1 MNPDPEIKPVVII
14 GGGWAGV
21 AAAAELARHETPV
34 ILLES
39 AKQLGGRARSLQVE
53 ELQVDNGQHLLL
65 GAYESTLDL
74 LRKIGVR
81 ESDALQRRPLSL
93 QWYRPTGKPV
103 SLNTPKLPAPLHLA
117 WALLT
122 MKGLTFRDR
131 LSALRFSRKMEKN
144 NFTIDEDC
152 SVADLLNQHR
162 QSATLTQILWEPLCI
177 GALNTHLHE
186 ASAQIFLRTLGE
198 SFRHQRRDSD
208 LLLTR
213 INLGAILP
221 QPAADYIETHKGSVR
236 LGQRVTDLCIE
247 DSTITGVT
255 IDNTSI
261 AADNVILA
269 TPHGISRRLIK
280 PHSALQRTSEQLSQ
294 LQDRPICTVYLQFDK
309 NIRLGRWLRGSL
321 GTLSQ
326 WIFDRG
332 LYGQHGL
339 MAVVISG
346 EGEHMQWDNQQ
357 LCEQVAAEI
366 AAQYPQWPAPVSQ
379 KVIREKRATFASVVN
394 INQHRPDAETA
405 VKGLWLAGDYTNTC
419 LPGTL
424 EGAVR
429 SGRQC
434 AQQIIAVH
442 RQQRLAAAFIPSE
455 ENR

>member
-1 MNPDPEIKPVVII
+1 MNPDPKTKPVVVV
-14 GGGWAGV
+14 GGGWAGI
-21 AAAAELARHETPV
+21 AAAVELARHEMPV

-39 AKQLGGRARSLQVE
+39 AKQLGGRARSVQID

-74 LRKIGVR
+74 LSKMSVR
-81 ESDALQRRPLSL
+81 ESDVLQRRPLSL
-93 QWYRPTGKPV
+93 QWYRSPGKPI

-122 MKGLTFRDR
+122 MNGLSLKDR

-144 NFTIDEDC
+144 NFSLDEDC
-152 SVADLLNQHR
+152 SVAELLAQHR
-162 QSATLTQILWEPLCI
+162 QSTTLTQILWEPLCI

-213 INLGAILP
+213 VNLGAILP
-221 QPAADYIETHKGSVR
+221 QPAADYIETHQGSVR

-247 DSTITGVT
+247 NETITSVT
-255 IDNTSI
+255 VDNTSI
-261 AADNVILA
+261 VADDVILA
-269 TPHGISRRLIK
+269 TPHTISRRLIK
-280 PHSALQRTSEQLSQ
+280 PHSSLKKTSAQLSQ
-294 LQDRPICTVYLQFDK
+294 LKDRPICTVYLQFDK

-339 MAVVISG
+339 MAIVISG
-346 EGEHMQWDNQQ
+346 DGEHMQWDNRQ
-357 LCEQVAAEI
+357 LCEKVAAEV
-366 AAQYPQWPAPVSQ
+366 AAQYPTWPAPVSQ
-379 KVIREKRATFASVVN
+379 KVIREKRATFAGTVN
-394 INQHRPDAETA
+394 INQHRPNAETA
-405 VKGLWLAGDYTNTC
+405 VKGLWLAGDYTNTR

-429 SGRQC
+429 SGRHC
-434 AQQIIAVH
+434 AQQIIAAH
-442 RQQRLAAAFIPSE
+442 RKQRLEAAFLPSQ
-455 ENR
+455 ENT